1 MSDVWLSYIEAA
13 ERLNTTVEGV
23 RLRAL
28 RGRWQKTIGNDKR
41 PRIRLPDGW
50 SNDVRMANER
60 RERKTR
66 NDVQTT
72 FERANDAALVHAL
85 ESHIKTLQGENDVLK
100 EQLADAKARSDKL
113 VADFAARDA
122 RAAADLAAERA
133 KTEKAIAAAEAR
145 AAQEAAK
152 TEKAIAAFS
161 ALAERL
167 DALAAERGRPWWR
180 KLVG

>member
-1 MSDVWLSYIEAA
+1 MTDEWLSYAEAA

-50 SNDVRMANER
+50 SNDVRTASER

-66 NDVQTT
+66 NDVRTT
-72 FERANDAALVHAL
+72 VERANDAALVNAL
-85 ESHIKTLQGENDVLK
+85 ESHINTLQGEIDALK
-100 EQLADAKARSDKL
+100 QQLRVETDRLAATEAQSERL
-113 VADFAARDA
+113 AADFAARNA
-122 RAAADLAAERA
+122 QHIAEL
-133 KTEKAIAAAEAR
+133 KAE
-145 AAQEAAK
+145 QAK
-152 TEKAIAAFS
+152 TEKAIAAFA

-167 DALAAERGRPWWR
+167 DALAADRSRPWWR
-180 KLVG
+180 RLIAQK